1 MIRVLIADDHAV
13 TRHGIRAILESDD
26 RFTVVGEVADGES
39 LLDAAATLLPDVSVV
54 DLTMPVLDGI
64 SVLRAWRT
72 RGLSGTVV
80 ILSLRSDG
88 EAVMQALEAGARGY
102 ILKSDEPMLIRS
114 AVAAAH
120 TGGMFLSPEVTTVVV
135 SGAMEQSQPEPEVR
149 LTRREREVLQ
159 LVAEGLEAKEAASR
173 LGIKHKTVLAVR
185 LRLMRKLDV
194 HSVAGLTRYAIR
206 RGITPLEAQT
216 PRELRPTMPQSS

>member
-216 PRELRPTMPQSS
+216 PREL